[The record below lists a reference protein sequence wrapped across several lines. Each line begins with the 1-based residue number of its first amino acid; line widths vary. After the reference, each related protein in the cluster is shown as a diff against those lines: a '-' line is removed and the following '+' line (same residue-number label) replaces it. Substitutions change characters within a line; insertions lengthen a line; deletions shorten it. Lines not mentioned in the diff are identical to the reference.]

1 MMKFKV
7 KDINLAKQGE
17 HNLAWAKREMPV
29 VSLIEEDFK
38 KNQPFAGK
46 TVACCLHI
54 TKETGVLLLALQAGG
69 AKVVACASNPL
80 STQDDIA
87 AALAKRGVHV
97 FAIKGVNN
105 DMYYKCLN
113 WALDYEPEITI
124 DDGADLISIIH
135 STRKSL
141 LKKVLAGQEETTTG
155 VIRLKAMAKEGKLKY
170 PVVAIND
177 TPTKH
182 MFDNYYGTGQSTMDG
197 LLRATNILLS
207 GKTLVVAGYGY
218 CGKGIAL
225 RANGLGARVIVTE
238 VDPLPALQAAMDG
251 FEVMPMFKA
260 ARIADIFLTATGNK
274 DVLTR
279 EHFVLMKDGVIL
291 GNSGHFNVEI
301 NGKDLEKMATGKKT
315 IRNQLVEYELKDK
328 RKIYLIAEG
337 RLMNL
342 AAAEGHP
349 SAVMDMSFA
358 DQALTCEWLVKN
370 YKTLGKDVYNV
381 PKEIDEK
388 VSSLKLK
395 AMGVKID
402 VLTPAQ
408 QKYLSSWQEGT

>member
-1 MMKFKV
+1 MLKFKV
-7 KDINLAKQGE
+7 KDLALAKQGE
-17 HNLAWAKREMPV
+17 LNLAWAKREMPV

-38 KNQPFAGK
+38 KTQPFKGK

-69 AKVVACASNPL
+69 AKVVAAASNPL

-105 DMYYKCLN
+105 DTYYKCLN
-113 WALDYEPEITI
+113 WALDYEPDITI
-124 DDGADLISIIH
+124 DDGADLISMIH
-135 STRKSL
+135 SKRKAL
-141 LKKVLAGQEETTTG
+141 LKKVVAGQEETTTG

-207 GKTLVVAGYGY
+207 GKTVVVAGYGY
-218 CGKGIAL
+218 CGRGMAL
-225 RANGLGARVIVTE
+225 RAHGLGARVVVTE
-238 VDPLPALQAAMDG
+238 IDPLPALQAAMDG
-251 FEVMPMFKA
+251 FEVMPMLKA
-260 ARIADIFLTATGNK
+260 AKLGDIFLTATGDK
-274 DVLTR
+274 DVLVK
-279 EHFVLMKDGVIL
+279 EHFQEMKDGAIL

-301 NGKDLEKMATGKKT
+301 KIPDLEKLSTGKKQV
-315 IRNQLVEYELKDK
+315 REFLDEYSLKDG

-358 DQALTCEWLVKN
+358 DQALTCEWLAKN
-370 YKTLGKDVYNV
+370 HATLENQVYDV

-402 VLTPAQ
+402 TLTPAQ
-408 QKYLSSWQEGT
+408 KKYLASWQEGT